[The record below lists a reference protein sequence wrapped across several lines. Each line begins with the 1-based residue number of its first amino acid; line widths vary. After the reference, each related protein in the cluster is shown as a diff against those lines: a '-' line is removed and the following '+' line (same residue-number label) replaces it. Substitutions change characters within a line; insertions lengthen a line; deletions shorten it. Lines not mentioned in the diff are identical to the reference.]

1 MMGPQYPDGHLPYPN
16 ANMDSHRGGLT
27 QVGMHTRYG
36 VGHIISGSKHL
47 DSDHARV
54 FMLCPGQFYDP
65 VTGSSM

>member
-16 ANMDSHRGGLT
+16 ANIDSHRGGLT

-47 DSDHARV
+47 DSDPCQGVHVVSRTV
-54 FMLCPGQFYDP
+54 L
-65 VTGSSM
+65 